1 MLSRNMFGRRLS
13 ALAVLVIA
21 TSLAGC
27 AGADGSGHEGHATG
41 SSGSAA
47 AEVSPSADGGPFA
60 GRELPEP
67 RPRPEF
73 ALTSQD
79 GAAFDFAAETGGQPT
94 LLFFGYANCPDVCP
108 TTMADV
114 AIALRSV
121 PEDVAARTRVVFVT
135 TDPARD
141 TPEFLGEYLARF
153 DGDLP
158 TRFVGLTGSQADV
171 EAAQAAAEVPL
182 AEGEGT
188 MHATSL
194 LLYGADDTARVM
206 FSAGDTAQEIAE
218 DLQVVAR
225 S

>member
-1 MLSRNMFGRRLS
+1 MFGRRLS